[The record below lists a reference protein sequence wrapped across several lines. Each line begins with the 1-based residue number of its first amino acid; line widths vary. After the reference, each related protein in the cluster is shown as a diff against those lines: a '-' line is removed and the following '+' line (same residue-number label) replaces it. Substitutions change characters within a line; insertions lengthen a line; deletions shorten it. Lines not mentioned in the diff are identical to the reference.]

1 MYFFKKCFT
10 IENVKEI
17 VSLFCLW
24 VLCALAFC
32 DPPRDPFSP
41 PGRRDAVPYHGMRQP
56 PHPVGFEV
64 EGIFA
69 RKLTL
74 EDKEVFEMM
83 IRFSAPVD
91 PRSLDERSVYLNGE
105 PAGKEARFEYNR
117 TGTAIRVS
125 IENPEDETFSLEF
138 FGLVAFNG
146 EPLVKKSFDGIKDGY
161 FFYGNKEEWKR
172 F

>member
-1 MYFFKKCFT
+1 MKG
-10 IENVKEI
+10 V

-24 VLCALAFC
+24 VLCAAVFC
-32 DPPRDPFSP
+32 APWQGSP
-41 PGRRDAVPYHGMRQP
+41 PPAGRRDAVPYHGTRQS
-56 PHPVGFEV
+56 PHPEGFKV

-74 EDKEVFEMM
+74 EDKEIFEMM
-83 IRFSAPVD
+83 IHFSAPVD
-91 PRSLDERSVYLNGE
+91 PRSLDERRVYLNGK
-105 PAGKEARFEYNR
+105 PAGEGTHFEYNR

-125 IENPEDETFSLEF
+125 IENPEDEAFSLELL
-138 FGLVAFNG
+138 GLEAFNG
-146 EPLVKKSFDGIKDGY
+146 EPLVESFFDGIKDGY

>member
-1 MYFFKKCFT
+1 MHPAGFK
-10 IENVKEI
+10 
-17 VSLFCLW
+17 
-24 VLCALAFC
+24 
-32 DPPRDPFSP
+32 
-41 PGRRDAVPYHGMRQP
+41 
-56 PHPVGFEV
+56 V

-74 EDKEVFEMM
+74 DGKEVFEMM
-83 IRFSAPVD
+83 IHFSAPVD
-91 PRSLDERSVYLNGE
+91 PRSLDERCVYLNGK
-105 PAGKEARFEYNR
+105 PADKGTQFEYNR

-138 FGLVAFNG
+138 FGLEAFNG
-146 EPLVKKSFDGIKDGY
+146 EPLVERSFEGIKDGY